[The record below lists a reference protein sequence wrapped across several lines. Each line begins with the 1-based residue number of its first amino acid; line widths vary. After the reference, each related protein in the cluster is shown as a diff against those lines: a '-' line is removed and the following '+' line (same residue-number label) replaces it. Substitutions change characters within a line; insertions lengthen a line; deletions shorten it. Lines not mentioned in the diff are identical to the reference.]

1 MPEGELSRGK
11 ALFRL
16 PAETAYHRIEG
27 TATAGG
33 DGASLPA
40 GGFFIVPFD
49 ETADAPAVR
58 IEEERHEVLP
68 IDFEANAP
76 LPAAALDA
84 EFEAVQ
90 RASYHAAFSAAHA
103 RLADG
108 ELQKAVLSRRKRL
121 RLEADII
128 PEQ

>member
-1 MPEGELSRGK
+1 MPEGEISRGK

-40 GGFFIVPFD
+40 GGFFIVPFA

-76 LPAAALDA
+76 LPDAAPDA
-84 EFEAVQ
+84 ETGGGHRRDASCHQEGRAQ
-90 RASYHAAFSAAHA
+90 R
-103 RLADG
+103 
-108 ELQKAVLSRRKRL
+108 EVPL
-121 RLEADII
+121 R
-128 PEQ
+128 QR